1 MSISAAVVKQLRE
14 RTGAGM
20 MECKKALVETDGDI
34 DAAIEMMRKAG
45 MAKADKKASRVARE
59 GAIVIAL
66 GADRAALAEVNCETD
81 FVSGGDDFKAFA
93 NEIAQLVI
101 DVQPDSLETLM
112 TSVMASGSSV
122 EDTRRALIAK
132 IGENVNVRRFET
144 VDSAAT
150 LGSYLHGTRIG
161 VVVALDGGDETLARD
176 IAMHVAAIN
185 PVCISA
191 EEIPA
196 EHLERERDILTEQAR
211 QEGKPDNIVE
221 KMVEGRLRKYLAEVT
236 LLGQPFVKDPDMT
249 VAKLLDGADASVTGF
264 VRFEV
269 GEGIEKEQ
277 EDFAAEVMA
286 QVRGN

>member
-1 MSISAAVVKQLRE
+1 M
-14 RTGAGM
+14 
-20 MECKKALVETDGDI
+20 
-34 DAAIEMMRKAG
+34 
-45 MAKADKKASRVARE
+45 
-59 GAIVIAL
+59 
-66 GADRAALAEVNCETD
+66 
-81 FVSGGDDFKAFA
+81 
-93 NEIAQLVI
+93 
-101 DVQPDSLETLM
+101 
-112 TSVMASGSSV
+112 
-122 EDTRRALIAK
+122 
-132 IGENVNVRRFET
+132 NVRRFET

-269 GEGIEKEQ
+269 GEGI
-277 EDFAAEVMA
+277 
-286 QVRGN
+286 